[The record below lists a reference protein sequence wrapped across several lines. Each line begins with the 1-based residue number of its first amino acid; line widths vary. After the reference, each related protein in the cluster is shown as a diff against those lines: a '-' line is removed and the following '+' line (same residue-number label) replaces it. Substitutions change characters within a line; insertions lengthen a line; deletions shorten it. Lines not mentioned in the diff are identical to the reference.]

1 MTFLFPWTLKQ
12 KKPKND
18 HINLYLFKALGG
30 NTGTKFKVNTRDTR
44 MMFIDA
50 VLTPFINFEPIS
62 ELALVFLILALNRQM
77 VDVIICKFILF

>member
-1 MTFLFPWTLKQ
+1 
-12 KKPKND
+12 
-18 HINLYLFKALGG
+18 
-30 NTGTKFKVNTRDTR
+30 

-77 VDVIICKFILF
+77 FDVIISQFILF

>member
-1 MTFLFPWTLKQ
+1 
-12 KKPKND
+12 
-18 HINLYLFKALGG
+18 
-30 NTGTKFKVNTRDTR
+30 